1 MENMYVERFIDAQE
15 LAELLS
21 IKKECIYQMVYR
33 RTIPFYKIGRCVRFR
48 WSEIENNMKKH
59 DRD

>member
-1 MENMYVERFIDAQE
+1 MENMYVERFINAQE
-15 LAELLS
+15 LAEILG

-33 RTIPFYKIGRCVRFR
+33 RTIPFYKIGKCVRFR